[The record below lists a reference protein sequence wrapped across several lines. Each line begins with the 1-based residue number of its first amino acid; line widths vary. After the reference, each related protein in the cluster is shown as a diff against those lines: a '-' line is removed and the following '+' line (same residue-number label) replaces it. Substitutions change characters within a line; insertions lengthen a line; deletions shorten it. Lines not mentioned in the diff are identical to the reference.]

1 MRRRHRRPC
10 LLNSWDRM
18 ERDGLNSNR
27 ETHLIPVDISGNQG
41 QMVSCMQLGFPDMSD
56 VEFLQISLRLGL
68 KELMLQIETLQQR
81 WFQHL
86 RSQKLQHS
94 VTLRFVPYNGSI
106 QGSGPVT
113 GDVCVSY
120 ILLAQSSWWCW
131 DMPALSSW
139 GDGACPR
146 GDEHTLV
153 GEHPSWDI
161 LRHAQVEGHCPGG
174 GHPSWGILV
183 HPGHAPLLQA
193 RPCWEMLPSPTL
205 AQKCTLA
212 WISFFPFP
220 CQPFLWEEVLNGILD
235 YHNLDHCREKS
246 LFLSMNFNQKSF
258 TLSKARLDS
267 KLSNFLRIVWPN
279 RNESLILIRVWWIT
293 DNVFPRS
300 HASPPTLLCIQNTH
314 TCT

>member
-1 MRRRHRRPC
+1 M
-10 LLNSWDRM
+10 
-18 ERDGLNSNR
+18 
-27 ETHLIPVDISGNQG
+27 
-41 QMVSCMQLGFPDMSD
+41 LG
-56 VEFLQISLRLGL
+56 
-68 KELMLQIETLQQR
+68 
-81 WFQHL
+81 
-86 RSQKLQHS
+86 
-94 VTLRFVPYNGSI
+94 YA
-106 QGSGPVT
+106 
-113 GDVCVSY
+113 CY
-120 ILLAQSSWWCW
+120 IF
-131 DMPALSSW
+131 M

-161 LRHAQVEGHCPGG
+161 LRHAQVGGHCPGG

-220 CQPFLWEEVLNGILD
+220 CQPFLWEEVPNDILD

-246 LFLSMNFNQKSF
+246 LFLSMNFNQKKF

-267 KLSNFLRIVWPN
+267 KLSNFLRIV
-279 RNESLILIRVWWIT
+279 
-293 DNVFPRS
+293 
-300 HASPPTLLCIQNTH
+300 
-314 TCT
+314 